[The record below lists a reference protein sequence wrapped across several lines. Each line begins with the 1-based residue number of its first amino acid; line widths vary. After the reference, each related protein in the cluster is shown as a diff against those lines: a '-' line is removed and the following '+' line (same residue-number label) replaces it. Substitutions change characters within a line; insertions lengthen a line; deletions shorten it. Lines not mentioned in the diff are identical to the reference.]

1 MLLYVFTFFIVVAIF
16 MFIHKIVMKGRMER
30 QLGRKVQD
38 RELTSISAW
47 METPSQAENDSNSRG
62 TGPH

>member
-1 MLLYVFTFFIVVAIF
+1 MLFYVLIFFILIAIL
-16 MFIHKIVMKGRMER
+16 MFIHKLIFKGRMQR

-47 METPSQAENDSNSRG
+47 METPAQNEKKPESADLR
-62 TGPH
+62 

>member
-1 MLLYVFTFFIVVAIF
+1 MLYVLIIFILIAAL
-16 MFIHKIVMKGRMER
+16 MFIHKLVFKGRMER

-47 METPSQAENDSNSRG
+47 METSAKSEKTESG
-62 TGPH
+62 K

>member
-1 MLLYVFTFFIVVAIF
+1 MEYVISLFILGAIF
-16 MFIHKIVMKGRMER
+16 MFIHKVVMKRKMER

-47 METPSQAENDSNSRG
+47 MEPPSSSGKDSPDDKR
-62 TGPH
+62 

>member
-1 MLLYVFTFFIVVAIF
+1 MLYLLLILLFLIGGLILFVQKV
-16 MFIHKIVMKGRMER
+16 VMKGRMQR

-47 METPSQAENDSNSRG
+47 MDASKTNESPDQKK
-62 TGPH
+62 